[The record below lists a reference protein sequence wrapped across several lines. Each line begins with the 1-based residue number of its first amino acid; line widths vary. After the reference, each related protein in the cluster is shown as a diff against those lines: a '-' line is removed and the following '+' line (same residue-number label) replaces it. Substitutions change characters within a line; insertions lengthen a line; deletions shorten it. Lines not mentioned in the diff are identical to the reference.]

1 MAKTAGARAKKK
13 EIAKA
18 LMLSPLFH
26 ELNPQQK
33 KTIIAELTE
42 RTKESEHEVKRSRIL
57 KAGDG
62 DKRAHHRKKVLTIVD
77 YAIPD
82 KFFRD
87 YVHNISE
94 GGTFI
99 RTGKPL
105 AVGTD
110 ITLTLV
116 MPESGI
122 PIKIKGEVIWIGKKG
137 MGLKFK
143 EVDQLTKGKIR
154 SILSEM

>member
-1 MAKTAGARAKKK
+1 MEESKKLK
-13 EIAKA
+13 PEIADLKEKIK
-18 LMLSPLFH
+18 
-26 ELNPQQK
+26 ELEDGVQK
-33 KTIIAELTE
+33 LRTLKT
-42 RTKESEHEVKRSRIL
+42 
-57 KAGDG
+57 G
-62 DKRAHHRKKVLTIVD
+62 DKRAHPRKKVLTIVD

>member
-1 MAKTAGARAKKK
+1 MAKTARAKAKKK
-13 EIAKA
+13 EIAKV

-26 ELNPQQK
+26 ELNPQEK
-33 KTIIAELTE
+33 KTVIAELRE
-42 RTKESEHEVKRSRIL
+42 RIKESEDEVKRSRIL
-57 KAGDG
+57 KAGD
-62 DKRAHHRKKVLTIVD
+62 KRAHPRKKVLTVVD
-77 YAIPD
+77 YVILD

-99 RTGKPL
+99 GTRKPL

-122 PIKIKGEVIWIGKKG
+122 PIKIKGEVIWIGKRG